1 MTTTLAL
8 PGFELPEAVDHPAR
22 YSAPILARLAELLD
36 VEARAI
42 GRPVVALD
50 VFAGAGGI
58 HRLARSNV
66 ATVGLELEMEWCRAT
81 SGPTVN
87 GDATRLPIRAGS
99 VDLIVTSPV
108 YGNRMSDHHE
118 ARDGSRRVTYR
129 HLLGRP
135 LSPNN
140 AGAMQWG
147 DDYRALHLA
156 AWAEALRV
164 LRPGGLLLCNVKDHT
179 RKGVVMPVVLWHRSA
194 LDGLGFAIEA
204 VEAVSTRG
212 MRLGANREARADGEA
227 IIRARKEGSTNE
239 RTD

>member
-1 MTTTLAL
+1 MTTALAL

-22 YSAPILARLAELLD
+22 YSAPILARLGELLD
-36 VEARAI
+36 AEARAL

-50 VFAGAGGI
+50 VFAGVGGI

-66 ATVGLELEMEWCRAT
+66 STVGLELEMEWCAG
-81 SGPTVN
+81 SAGPTIN
-87 GDATRLPIRAGS
+87 GDATRLPIRS
-99 VDLIVTSPV
+99 ETVDVVATSPC
-108 YGNRMSDHHE
+108 YGNRMADHHE
-118 ARDGSRRVTYR
+118 ARDSSRRITYR
-129 HLLGRP
+129 HMLGRP
-135 LSPNN
+135 LSPGS
-140 AGAMQWG
+140 AAAMQWG